1 MSIYFI
7 SNQLYIKKTIVKR
20 FEVYFPNYI
29 SGLETI
35 QNQNLSWIYLEK
47 PTREKIDIIS
57 KKFPIHELNIEDCLS
72 KNQLPKI
79 DRYDD
84 HVFVILQ
91 FPTTTKDRA
100 ASNFSQL
107 SFFIGKDYLISIT
120 QGDLQPLTD
129 LFKSCKSEDSR
140 IRNTLMGGS
149 PGYLLH
155 SILDTLVDN
164 LLHILMKII
173 GNLDDIEDEV
183 FDDKV
188 ANAKEISI
196 LRREITTLRRIV
208 LPLKRIMLEITSRDV
223 KRFSNGVEGEELIDY
238 FDDINDHISKVL
250 EALDESKE
258 TIEIYKDTDNMLNSE
273 KTNKILSFLTMLF
286 TLSIPI
292 TVAGTFYGMNI
303 VIPGSINPG
312 QDFVDYIPLI
322 ITGSLSVLAAGVMI
336 YYFRKLGWMNP

>member
-1 MSIYFI
+1 VDFPS
-7 SNQLYIKKTIVKR
+7 YI
-20 FEVYFPNYI
+20 N
-29 SGLETI
+29 GLETI
-35 QNQNLSWIYLEK
+35 HNQNLLWVYLEK
-47 PTREKIDIIS
+47 PTREKLNIVS
-57 KKFPIHELNIEDCLS
+57 KKFPIHELNMEDCLS

-84 HVFVILQ
+84 HIFVILQ
-91 FPTTTKDRA
+91 FPTTIKEQTT
-100 ASNFSQL
+100 SSFSQL
-107 SFFIGKDYLISIT
+107 SFFIGRDYLISIT
-120 QGDLQPLTD
+120 QGDLQPLST
-129 LFKSCKSEDSR
+129 LFKKCKHGNDQ
-140 IRNTLMGGS
+140 IRDNLMGGS

-155 SILDTLVDN
+155 SILDTQVDD

-173 GNLDDIEDEV
+173 GKLDDIEDEV

-188 ANAKEISI
+188 ANARDLSI

-208 LPLKRIMLEITSRDV
+208 LPLKRISLEITSRDV
-223 KRFSNGVEGEELIDY
+223 KRFSEEAEGEDLIDY

-273 KTNKILSFLTMLF
+273 KTNKILSFLTILF

-312 QDFVDYIPLI
+312 RNILDYIPLAVVCSI
-322 ITGSLSVLAAGVMI
+322 SALGAGIMI
-336 YYFRKLGWMNP
+336 FYFNKLGWISSYSR

>member
-1 MSIYFI
+1 MDF
-7 SNQLYIKKTIVKR
+7 SNYV
-20 FEVYFPNYI
+20 N
-29 SGLETI
+29 GLETI
-35 QNQNLSWIYLEK
+35 TNQDLLWVYLER
-47 PTREKIDIIS
+47 PTREKMDIVS

-84 HVFVILQ
+84 HIFVILQ
-91 FPTTTKDRA
+91 FPNSLKERGAPSFT
-100 ASNFSQL
+100 QL
-107 SFFIGKDYLISIT
+107 SLFIGKDYLISIT
-120 QGDLQPLTD
+120 QGDLHPLTE
-129 LFKSCKSEDSR
+129 LFRNCKSRDQK
-140 IRNTLMGGS
+140 IRNNFMGGS

-155 SILDTLVDN
+155 SILDALVDN

-223 KRFSNGVEGEELIDY
+223 KRFSTNMEEEDLMNY

-258 TIEIYKDTDNMLNSE
+258 TIEIYKDTDNMLSSE
-273 KTNKILSFLTMLF
+273 KTNKILSFLTILF

-303 VIPGSINPG
+303 VIPGSVNLG
-312 QDFVDYIPLI
+312 YGYFDYTPLI
-322 ITGSLSVLAAGVMI
+322 ITVVLSAGTAGIMI
-336 YYFRKLGWMNP
+336 YYFRKLGWMDF

>member
-1 MSIYFI
+1 
-7 SNQLYIKKTIVKR
+7 
-20 FEVYFPNYI
+20 
-29 SGLETI
+29 
-35 QNQNLSWIYLEK
+35 
-47 PTREKIDIIS
+47 
-57 KKFPIHELNIEDCLS
+57 
-72 KNQLPKI
+72 
-79 DRYDD
+79 
-84 HVFVILQ
+84 
-91 FPTTTKDRA
+91 
-100 ASNFSQL
+100 
-107 SFFIGKDYLISIT
+107 
-120 QGDLQPLTD
+120 
-129 LFKSCKSEDSR
+129 
-140 IRNTLMGGS
+140 
-149 PGYLLH
+149 
-155 SILDTLVDN
+155 
-164 LLHILMKII
+164 
-173 GNLDDIEDEV
+173 
-183 FDDKV
+183 
-188 ANAKEISI
+188 
-196 LRREITTLRRIV
+196 
-208 LPLKRIMLEITSRDV
+208 MLEITSRDV

>member
-1 MSIYFI
+1 M
-7 SNQLYIKKTIVKR
+7 TIVYR
-20 FEVYFPNYI
+20 FELDFSKYVD
-29 SGLETI
+29 GLETI
-35 QNQNLSWIYLEK
+35 NNQNLLWVYLER
-47 PTREKIDIIS
+47 PTREKMDIVS
-57 KKFPIHELNIEDCLS
+57 RNFPIHELNIEDCLS

-84 HVFVILQ
+84 HIFIILQ
-91 FPTTTKDRA
+91 FPTSLKERSA
-100 ASNFSQL
+100 PNFTQL
-107 SFFIGKDYLISIT
+107 SLFISKDYLISIT
-120 QGDLQPLTD
+120 QGDLNPLTE
-129 LFKSCKSEDSR
+129 LFKTCKSGDSKV
-140 IRNTLMGGS
+140 RNNFMGKS

-208 LPLKRIMLEITSRDV
+208 LPLKRIMLEIISRDV
-223 KRFSNGVEGEELIDY
+223 KRFSGSAEEEDLIDY

-273 KTNKILSFLTMLF
+273 KTNKILSFLTILF

-303 VIPGSINPG
+303 VIPGSVYEGEKII
-312 QDFVDYIPLI
+312 DYFPLI
-322 ITGSLSVLAAGVMI
+322 LTAMLSSLAAGVMV
-336 YYFRKLGWMNP
+336 YYFRKLGWINS

>member
-1 MSIYFI
+1 
-7 SNQLYIKKTIVKR
+7 
-20 FEVYFPNYI
+20 
-29 SGLETI
+29 
-35 QNQNLSWIYLEK
+35 
-47 PTREKIDIIS
+47 
-57 KKFPIHELNIEDCLS
+57 
-72 KNQLPKI
+72 
-79 DRYDD
+79 
-84 HVFVILQ
+84 
-91 FPTTTKDRA
+91 
-100 ASNFSQL
+100 
-107 SFFIGKDYLISIT
+107 
-120 QGDLQPLTD
+120 
-129 LFKSCKSEDSR
+129 
-140 IRNTLMGGS
+140 MGGS

-273 KTNKILSFLTMLF
+273 KTNKILSFLTILF

-292 TVAGTFYGMNI
+292 TVVGTFYGMNI
-303 VIPGSINPG
+303 VIPGSINHG
-312 QDFVDYIPLI
+312 VSIYDYVPLI
-322 ITGSLSVLAAGVMI
+322 VTGSFSIIAAGVMI
-336 YYFRKLGWMNP
+336 YYFRKLGWINS